1 MDGGDSRIRA
11 VRENGDLADIQT
23 CFTPGMGANLGG
35 YTPSRSDVRTMTS
48 NVPAM
53 ATASR
58 SETKTIASDVLTPA
72 SKIWNDTSDL
82 KNSNESVTTYLTTNT
97 TVTTTTT
104 VTAPVLVSNVV
115 KREELLPFINRCV
128 SPTYS

>member
-1 MDGGDSRIRA
+1 
-11 VRENGDLADIQT
+11 
-23 CFTPGMGANLGG
+23 MGANLGG

-58 SETKTIASDVLTPA
+58 NETKTIASDVLAPA
-72 SKIWNDTSDL
+72 GKIWNDVSDL
-82 KNSNESVTTYLTTNT
+82 KNSNESITTYLTTNT

-104 VTAPVLVSNVV
+104 VTAPVSVSNVV